1 MIIGRDRLVANL
13 SSVTTLTITGTGE
26 GEENFHEATNNC
38 AEPEHHDSTPDDNI

>member
-26 GEENFHEATNNC
+26 ENFHEATNNC
-38 AEPEHHDSTPDDNI
+38 AEPEHHDYTLDDNI